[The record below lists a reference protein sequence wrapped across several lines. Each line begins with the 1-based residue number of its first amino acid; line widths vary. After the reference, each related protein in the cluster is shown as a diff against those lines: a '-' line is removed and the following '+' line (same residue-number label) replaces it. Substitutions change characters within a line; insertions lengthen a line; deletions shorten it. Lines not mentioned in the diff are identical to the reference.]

1 MILFLLNFAKLHFYY
16 ICLEHV
22 ILLNFAKLYFYYII
36 YEVWMQRTFF
46 YSFTD

>member
-36 YEVWMQRTFF
+36 HEVQ
-46 YSFTD
+46 YQKHLQSVKE